1 METLQKLLEKL
12 NRMFKICF
20 FCRSR
25 LTELYGELFKHAS
38 SDFSYKYIAYSKD
51 EEVFLK
57 ENYNIVVLSNFKK
70 FVHQNFDKV
79 QATNMSIIDEFI
91 ISWSAGRFNLNGV
104 IQSDRALK
112 HLSQS
117 DAYKIIKIYWFFW
130 DDFFKNNS
138 DLDLFLHETTS
149 LALNFLASLFCKK
162 YEIIYTDMV
171 GVPNYVPSFMFI
183 SSNNGES
190 IDFEN
195 AIYGVS
201 DINSEFNEYILQKYR
216 SISNLSVDTSIVI
229 AFKSLVK
236 NFFIKTSNRFTR
248 KIDSVKDCVEWF
260 MLYDKRYKN
269 KLINLFLYNFID
281 WDEPIEG
288 EEFFYYSMN
297 LEPEAVVQYLADGL
311 YSNQVKLIENI
322 AAQLP
327 PNTYLYVKDHVV
339 EYGYR
344 NFRDYKYLQA
354 LHNVKVIDPRVR
366 GSELIKKC
374 KAVIAICGTAIL
386 EAHFFEKISYMFG
399 NFYYEKSKNVVKIF
413 NIKDFREILYSNPKF
428 ERNDKVEFLKK
439 FLASSYLGSPDRFN
453 GGESDSNVKDYADN
467 IVNISNSL
475 MNYASKN
482 CKKNR

>member
-1 METLQKLLEKL
+1 
-12 NRMFKICF
+12 MFKICF

-25 LTELYGELFKHAS
+25 LTELYGELLKHAS

-51 EEVFLK
+51 EEAFLR
-57 ENYNIVVLSNFKK
+57 ENYNIEVVSNFKD
-70 FVHQNFDKV
+70 FVYQNFDV
-79 QATNMSIIDEFI
+79 IQTENMSVIDDFI
-91 ISWSAGRFNLNGV
+91 ITWSAGRFNLNGV

-112 HLSQS
+112 HLSQN
-117 DAYKIIKIYWFFW
+117 DAYKIVKIYWIFW
-130 DDFFKNNS
+130 DEFFKENS
-138 DLDLFLHETTS
+138 ELDIFLHETTS

-162 YEIIYTDMV
+162 YNIIYTDMV

-195 AIYGVS
+195 ISQIVPVIS
-201 DINSEFNEYILQKYR
+201 SEFNDYILQKYK
-216 SISNLSVDTSIVI
+216 SISNLSVDISIYI

-236 NFFIKTSNRFTR
+236 NFLIKMSNGFTH
-248 KIDSVKDCVEWF
+248 KIHCVKDCVEWF
-260 MLYDKRYKN
+260 MLYDKKYKN
-269 KLINLFLYNFID
+269 KLINLLLYHFID

-288 EEFFYYSMN
+288 EDFFYYSMN

-311 YSNQVKLIENI
+311 YSNQIKLIENI

-344 NFRDYKYLQA
+344 NFRDYKYLQS
-354 LHNVKVIDPRVR
+354 LHNVKVINPRVR

-374 KAVIAICGTAIL
+374 NAVIAICGTAIL
-386 EAHFFEKISYMFG
+386 EAHFFNKISYMFG
-399 NFYYEKSKNVVKIF
+399 NFYYEKSKNVVKVS
-413 NIKDFREILYSNPKF
+413 NIKDLREVLYGNTEF
-428 ERNDKVEFLKK
+428 DLDDKVEFLNK
-439 FLASSYLGSPDRFN
+439 FLASTYLGSPDVFN
-453 GGESDSNVKDYADN
+453 GGRSDSNEDYNLN

-475 MNYASKN
+475 KTYASKN
-482 CKKNR
+482 CKKIDNENR